1 MHNQVVLFAKKIIL
15 AKEQLDHSYTFWTM
29 ADYDISPSSKFCATA
44 SMCNTIHFDEDE
56 QDFIHQVLQLWN
68 AALIIINMKMK
79 ESLAFFLKK

>member
-1 MHNQVVLFAKKIIL
+1 
-15 AKEQLDHSYTFWTM
+15 
-29 ADYDISPSSKFCATA
+29 
-44 SMCNTIHFDEDE
+44 MCNTIHFDEDE

>member
-1 MHNQVVLFAKKIIL
+1 
-15 AKEQLDHSYTFWTM
+15 M
-29 ADYDISPSSKFCATA
+29 ADYDISPSSKFRATA
-44 SMCNTIHFDEDE
+44 SMCNIIHFDEDE

>member
-1 MHNQVVLFAKKIIL
+1 
-15 AKEQLDHSYTFWTM
+15 M